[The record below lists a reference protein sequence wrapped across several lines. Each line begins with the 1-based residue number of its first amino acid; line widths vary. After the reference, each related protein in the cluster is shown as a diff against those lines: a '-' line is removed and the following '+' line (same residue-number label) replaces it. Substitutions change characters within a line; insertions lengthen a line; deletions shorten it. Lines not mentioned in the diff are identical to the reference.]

1 MKPLIRLVCAGLL
14 GAIAAGCEA
23 PAPTARSF
31 NYLRLPSVSRADA
44 FTAAVEALSERF
56 RIARLDREA
65 GVITSVPEERTEVVS
80 RGRVGDLVGV
90 LRRVRKVATIQVT
103 GSDASAEVWCK
114 VVVEVCETQEQRLF
128 AQEHALDDLPTA
140 TAADRGGATTPE
152 QNAFWRVIR
161 RDKGTERALRR
172 AINELLNRRQDAR
185 DDQK

>member
-1 MKPLIRLVCAGLL
+1 M
-14 GAIAAGCEA
+14 
-23 PAPTARSF
+23 
-31 NYLRLPSVSRADA
+31 
-44 FTAAVEALSERF
+44 
-56 RIARLDREA
+56 
-65 GVITSVPEERTEVVS
+65 
-80 RGRVGDLVGV
+80 GDLIGV
-90 LRRVRKVATIQVT
+90 PRLVRKVATIQVT

-152 QNAFWRVIR
+152 QNAVWRVIR